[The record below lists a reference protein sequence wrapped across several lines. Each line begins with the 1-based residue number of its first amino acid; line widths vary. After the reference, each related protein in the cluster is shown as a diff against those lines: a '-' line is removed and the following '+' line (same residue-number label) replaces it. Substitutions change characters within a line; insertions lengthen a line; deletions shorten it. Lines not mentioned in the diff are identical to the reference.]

1 LAAGNFTHAAAQPV
15 AAEDLLS
22 RVASRRPGA
31 RDHETKTLKSTSKD
45 HAIAPRPIN
54 QGAAQ
59 GTPALFCLE
68 MIGASAGCHPQ
79 HQALARAQPSARAQP
94 RSLLTCYAA
103 ASRDRC
109 YTTAASETDSAHR
122 DGETQRQRYAR
133 GARARGKT
141 GDSRQKRRRRLT
153 RRRRCRPQMTRARQ
167 TDNYI
172 KRYAAAGTFA
182 SVVKVGLLATS
193 YWTKCVHDRVDG
205 HLHST
210 CSTGTSIYVP
220 HSHFSS
226 DTTADNAKLLVA
238 SGLGDDGRA
247 GRRTCSGSCY
257 ASQAVPDA
265 SIYVSISAV
274 TRQPTTPK
282 L

>member
-1 LAAGNFTHAAAQPV
+1 MPGN
-15 AAEDLLS
+15 D
-22 RVASRRPGA
+22 RRKRWLPSPAPSVGA
-31 RDHETKTLKSTSKD
+31 RP
-45 HAIAPRPIN
+45 AIGTRPAEIT
-54 QGAAQ
+54 ADV
-59 GTPALFCLE
+59 
-68 MIGASAGCHPQ
+68 
-79 HQALARAQPSARAQP
+79 
-94 RSLLTCYAA
+94 YAA

-109 YTTAASETDSAHR
+109 YTTAASETDSVHR
-122 DGETQRQRYAR
+122 DGETQRQRYTR

-153 RRRRCRPQMTRARQ
+153 RRRRCRPQMARARQ

-193 YWTKCVHDRVDG
+193 CWTKCVHNRVCR

-226 DTTADNAKLLVA
+226 DTTADNTKLLVA
-238 SGLGDDGRA
+238 SGLGDDGCA

-257 ASQAVPDA
+257 MSQAVPDA

-282 L
+282 S